1 MKRITLCALVAGM
14 ILAGAAAAHDT
25 SPGAC
30 KIEDWRFLSV
40 IAGMVAIEGVTTCT
54 EGKMHMRLYEGEGE
68 DRRFLG
74 ASTTYFEGHV
84 FDAMFM
90 DVAEPT
96 NPTIEYVIEEGETW

>member
-1 MKRITLCALVAGM
+1 MKRIALCALAAGM
-14 ILAGAAAAHDT
+14 ILAAPAAQAHDT

-30 KIEDWRFLSV
+30 QIEDWRFVSV
-40 IAGMVAIEGVTTCT
+40 IGGFVSIEGVTTCT

-68 DRRFLG
+68 GRRFLG

-96 NPTIEYVIEEGETW
+96 NPTIEYAIDEEGW